1 MFRLSFL
8 FNSDYKFMPAA
19 RKPKKKSFEEL
30 SNEELALR
38 GIEYANKKDAI
49 KELEAQCKE
58 CRKPLEA
65 YVDSEGRVLES
76 GSKLAVLTHADVDV
90 HLKKTLRVGKQL
102 LPEAIDIL
110 RAFKLDECIEEIPI
124 VREDVI
130 ERLYS
135 EGKIP
140 DEVLRKVYQDK
151 STYAFSVEIKNRMSD
166 APE

>member
-1 MFRLSFL
+1 
-8 FNSDYKFMPAA
+8 MPAVK
-19 RKPKKKSFEEL
+19 KPRKKSFEEL
-30 SNEELALR
+30 SNEEIALR

-110 RAFKLDECIEEIPI
+110 RAYKLDECIEEVPT

-135 EGKIP
+135 EGKIS
-140 DEVLRKVYQDK
+140 DELLKSIYQDK
-151 STYAFSVEIKNRMSD
+151 STYAFSVEIKNRMGD

>member
-1 MFRLSFL
+1 
-8 FNSDYKFMPAA
+8 MPEV

-30 SNEELALR
+30 SNEEIALR

-65 YVDSEGRVLES
+65 YIDSEGRVLES
-76 GSKLAVLTHADVDV
+76 GSKLAVIPHADVDV

-102 LPEAIDIL
+102 LPEAIDVL
-110 RAFKLDECIEEIPI
+110 RENGLDECIEEIPT

-135 EGKIP
+135 EGKIS
-140 DEVLRKVYQDK
+140 DELLKTIYQGK
-151 STYAFSVEIKNRMSD
+151 STYAFSVEIKNRMTD

>member
-1 MFRLSFL
+1 
-8 FNSDYKFMPAA
+8 MPEV
-19 RKPKKKSFEEL
+19 RKPKKKSFDEL
-30 SNEELALR
+30 SNEEIALR

-65 YVDSEGRVLES
+65 YIDSEGRVLES
-76 GSKLAVLTHADVDV
+76 GSKLAVIPHADVDV

-102 LPEAIDIL
+102 LPEAIDVL
-110 RAFKLDECIEEIPI
+110 RENGLDECIEESPT

-135 EGKIP
+135 EGKIS
-140 DEVLRKVYQDK
+140 DELLKTIYQSK
-151 STYAFSVEIKNRMSD
+151 STYAFSVEIKNRMTD